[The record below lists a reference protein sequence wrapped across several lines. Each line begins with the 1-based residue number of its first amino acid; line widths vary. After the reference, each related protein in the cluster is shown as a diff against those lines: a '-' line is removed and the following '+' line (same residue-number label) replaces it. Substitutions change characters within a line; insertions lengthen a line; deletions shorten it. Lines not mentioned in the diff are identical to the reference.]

1 MAANPANQ
9 PLRILLKEVD
19 FHNNQTYCY
28 TPGDQRHIKI
38 SRSWTDLISNY
49 IRERIENVY
58 DFIDKLTA
66 IAEYDNTVVD
76 THNGTV
82 KLFNYGFHD
91 KLHNEVLY
99 AVAIANE
106 TAGKQNAQC
115 VMKNTM
121 YTQRRICH
129 MYNLK
134 AYQCPQSWYHHNN
147 IMHITSKVNDVF
159 LSMWQQIIHKTR
171 WHNMTIFHPMRTE
184 CYNKRRLT
192 FSITETEFID
202 AVQRF
207 LRNERNTK
215 PLIPII
221 MFATAECDGYRV
233 EHIKMV
239 RIREDNAIYVGI
251 SFVYNHLEN
260 TIQPTG
266 IHLNKNSI
274 LQQHQLAHPHHNCDC
289 LDSFQQIIDDFHIGN
304 PDNVINQME
313 D

>member
-91 KLHNEVLY
+91 
-99 AVAIANE
+99 
-106 TAGKQNAQC
+106 
-115 VMKNTM
+115 
-121 YTQRRICH
+121 TQRRICH

-159 LSMWQQIIHKTR
+159 LSH
-171 WHNMTIFHPMRTE
+171 RTHVPLYM
-184 CYNKRRLT
+184 C
-192 FSITETEFID
+192 
-202 AVQRF
+202 
-207 LRNERNTK
+207 TK
-215 PLIPII
+215 L
-221 MFATAECDGYRV
+221 
-233 EHIKMV
+233 
-239 RIREDNAIYVGI
+239 
-251 SFVYNHLEN
+251 
-260 TIQPTG
+260 
-266 IHLNKNSI
+266 
-274 LQQHQLAHPHHNCDC
+274 
-289 LDSFQQIIDDFHIGN
+289 GN
-304 PDNVINQME
+304 
-313 D
+313 